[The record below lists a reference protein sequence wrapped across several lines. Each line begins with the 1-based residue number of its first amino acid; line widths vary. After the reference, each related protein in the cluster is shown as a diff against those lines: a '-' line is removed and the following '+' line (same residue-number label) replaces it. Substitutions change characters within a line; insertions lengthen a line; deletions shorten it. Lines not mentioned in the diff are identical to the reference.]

1 MACSALQLIST
12 QRATLDPIFERM
24 SEQDLA
30 TSGLDRG
37 RQSILPALD
46 PAPRAVAERG
56 SEQPAPVRPGSPLFH
71 ALAHRPIYHHS
82 NTTHFQAPRPG
93 LDGLGMVR
101 ELLQSENTEQRRVLA
116 RGGHCVFDGARKSR
130 IPFAALLCDFDHARR
145 QVCPTHVSVLEQLR
159 DERQL
164 VAGAARR
171 HQYVSLW

>member
-24 SEQDLA
+24 CEQDLA
-30 TSGLDRG
+30 AGALDG
-37 RQSILPALD
+37 RRQRVLPALD
-46 PAPRAVAERG
+46 PAPRAVAERCP
-56 SEQPAPVRPGSPLFH
+56 EQASPVRPGSPLFH

-145 QVCPTHVSVLEQLR
+145 QVCPTHVSVLE
-159 DERQL
+159 
-164 VAGAARR
+164 
-171 HQYVSLW
+171 